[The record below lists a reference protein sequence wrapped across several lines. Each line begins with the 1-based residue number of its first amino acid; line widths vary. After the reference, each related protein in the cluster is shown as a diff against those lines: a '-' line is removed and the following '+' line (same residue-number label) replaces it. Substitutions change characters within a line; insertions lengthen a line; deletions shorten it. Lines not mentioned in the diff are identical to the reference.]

1 VTPTILIV
9 YATKHGSTR
18 EVAATVADE
27 LAVQGFETELRPAAD
42 VDDLSAY
49 EGVVLGT
56 ALYMGR
62 LHRDARR
69 FLKRH
74 EPTLSTLPIAVFA
87 MGPQTMERSQVRSS
101 RQQLDRALAKTPKVR
116 PVDTAI
122 FGGVVEPSELHFPFN
137 KMVQSDARDWDE
149 IANWAH
155 EVGVV
160 LAMQEQLVVS
170 S

>member
-1 VTPTILIV
+1 MTPTILIA

-27 LAVQGFETELRPAAD
+27 LAVQGFETEFLPAGE
-42 VDDLSAY
+42 VEDLSRY
-49 EGVVLGT
+49 EGVVLGS

-74 EPTLSTLPIAVFA
+74 ESTLSTLPIAVFA
-87 MGPQTMERSQVRSS
+87 MGPQEMVRSQVRSS

-122 FGGVVEPSELHFPFN
+122 FGGVVDPSELHFPFN
-137 KMVQSDARDWDE
+137 KMAQSDARDWDE
-149 IANWAH
+149 IGQWAH

-160 LAMQEQLVVS
+160 LAMREQLAVS
-170 S
+170 

>member
-1 VTPTILIV
+1 MTPTILIV